1 MTELEIE
8 ELERNLAE
16 NDICKEKEKK
26 LMIEV
31 LFFERPEPC
40 GNRLRETGITVE
52 LGQVQKTVLLATARI
67 LRKLP
72 KI

>member
-1 MTELEIE
+1 
-8 ELERNLAE
+8 
-16 NDICKEKEKK
+16 
-26 LMIEV
+26 MIQV